1 MLGKTDP
8 QASFFDSYVEEYF
21 LPKEHELLKI
31 KKEVDFSFIEEE
43 TKDLYAKAAGRPSY
57 PPGVMFKILFLEFYY
72 NLSDVE
78 VVKQLRFNVLFRYFV
93 QIKIEDPLP
102 DDTSLVVF
110 RKRLG
115 EERFERIF
123 DKFVKQCKEK
133 GLLKEKLKIV
143 DATHIIADVAIPN
156 TVELLREGRE
166 RILKA
171 IKKEKKKF
179 KISLEQYYPEEESLQ
194 GLSKEDLTKEL
205 NLSKEL
211 IEKVKGKYS
220 PRVEKLTD
228 LLEKV
233 THPERKRKLVSFVD
247 PDARFGRKSKDKKF
261 AGYKAHIV
269 EDESQI
275 ITSCDTLLGDENEGG
290 EAHFE
295 ALLKKE
301 DKKGLKGEAVVGDAL
316 YDSFSNRVN
325 IEKRGMKHHIPEKR
339 NDKKVNEFIYN
350 RREDQLICPEGYSS
364 IGKTPYENGYLYCF
378 SPYFCRDCQRKKK
391 CRLNKDRARIYLS
404 NSHLLFINTNPE
416 DNRKA
421 LEKRKRIEAKFGEAK
436 KHYQMARAKY
446 RGRWRVAIQVFMTF
460 MVMNLKRMV
469 KLFKAKKAAARLA
482 FSSG

>member
-31 KKEVDFSFIEEE
+31 KDEIDFSFIEEE
-43 TKDLYAKAAGRPSY
+43 TKDLYARVAGRPSY
-57 PPGVMFKILFLEFYY
+57 PPEVMFKILFLEFYY
-72 NLSDVE
+72 NLSNVE
-78 VVKQLRFNVLFRYFV
+78 VVRQLRFNVLFRYFV
-93 QIKIEDPLP
+93 EIKIEDPLP
-102 DDTSLVVF
+102 DDTCLVVF
-110 RKRLG
+110 RRRLG
-115 EERFERIF
+115 EERFEIIF
-123 DKFVKQCKEK
+123 DKFVKQCKGK

-156 TVELLREGRE
+156 TVNLLREGRE

-171 IKKEKKKF
+171 IGEEKKKDDT
-179 KISLEQYYPEEESLQ
+179 SLEEYSPEEESLR
-194 GLSKEDLTKEL
+194 SSTKEDLAKEL

-220 PRVEKLTD
+220 ARVEKLTR
-228 LLEKV
+228 LLDKV
-233 THPERKRKLVSFVD
+233 TQPERKRKLVSFVD

-275 ITSCDTLLGDENEGG
+275 ITSCETLLGDENEGG
-290 EAHFE
+290 ETHFE
-295 ALLKKE
+295 ALLEKE

-316 YDSFSNRVN
+316 YDSFSNRVS

-339 NDKKVNEFIYN
+339 EKKKINEFIYN

-364 IGKTPYENGYLYCF
+364 IGKTPYENGYLYYF
-378 SPYFCRDCQRKKK
+378 SPYFCRDCERKKK
-391 CRLNKDRARIYLS
+391 CRLNRDRARIYLS
-404 NSHLLFINTNPE
+404 GSHLLFIKTNPE
-416 DNRKA
+416 ENRKA

-436 KHYQMARAKY
+436 RHHQMARAKY

-460 MVMNLKRMV
+460 IVMNLKRVV
-469 KLFKAKKAAARLA
+469 KLLKTKKVVAKLA
-482 FSSG
+482 YSSG

>member
-1 MLGKTDP
+1 M
-8 QASFFDSYVEEYF
+8 
-21 LPKEHELLKI
+21 I
-31 KKEVDFSFIEEE
+31 
-43 TKDLYAKAAGRPSY
+43 
-57 PPGVMFKILFLEFYY
+57 FKILFLQFYY
-72 NLSDVE
+72 NLSEVE

-93 QIKIEDPLP
+93 EIKIEDSLP

-123 DKFVKQCKEK
+123 DKFVNQCKAK
-133 GLLKEKLKIV
+133 GLLKEKLKII

-171 IKKEKKKF
+171 IKKEKKKDKTF
-179 KISLEQYYPEEESLQ
+179 LEEHSPEEESIQ
-194 GLSKEDLTKEL
+194 GVSKEDLAKEL

-220 PRVEKLTD
+220 PRVERLTD

-275 ITSCDTLLGDENEGG
+275 ITSCETLLGDENEGG

-295 ALLKKE
+295 TLLKKE

-316 YDSFSNRVN
+316 YDSWSNRVN

-339 NDKKVNEFIYN
+339 EKKKISEFIYDKGK
-350 RREDQLICPEGYSS
+350 DQLICPEGYSS

-378 SPYFCRDCQRKKK
+378 SPYFCRDCERKKK

-404 NSHLLFINTNPE
+404 GSHLLFIKTNSE
-416 DNRKA
+416 ENKKA

-436 KHYQMARAKY
+436 KHYQMARVKY
-446 RGRWRVAIQVFMTF
+446 RGRSRVAIQVFMTF
-460 MVMNLKRMV
+460 IVMNLKRVV
-469 KLFKAKKAAARLA
+469 KLLKANEAVAKLA
-482 FSSG
+482 VSSG

>member
-31 KKEVDFSFIEEE
+31 KDEIDFSFIEEE
-43 TKDLYAKAAGRPSY
+43 TKDLYAKVAGRPSY
-57 PPGVMFKILFLEFYY
+57 PPEVMFKILFLEFYY

-78 VVKQLRFNVLFRYFV
+78 VVKQLKFNVLFRYFV
-93 QIKIEDPLP
+93 EIKIEDPLP

-123 DKFVKQCKEK
+123 DKFVKQCKGK

-156 TVELLREGRE
+156 TVELLREGRK

-171 IKKEKKKF
+171 IRKEKKKF
-179 KISLEQYYPEEESLQ
+179 KVSLEEYSPGQESMQ
-194 GLSKEDLTKEL
+194 GSTKEDLAKEL
-205 NLSKEL
+205 NLSKDL

-220 PRVEKLTD
+220 PRVEELIR

-233 THPERKRKLVSFVD
+233 THPERKRKLVSFAD
-247 PDARFGRKSKDKKF
+247 PDARFGRKSRDKKF

-275 ITSCDTLLGDENEGG
+275 ITSCETLLGDENEGA

-295 ALLKKE
+295 ALLEKE

-339 NDKKVNEFIYN
+339 NNKKVNEFIYN
-350 RREDQLICPEGYSS
+350 RRDDQLICPEGYSS
-364 IGKTPYENGYLYCF
+364 IGKTPYENGYLYYF
-378 SPYFCRDCQRKKK
+378 SSYSCRDCERKKK

-404 NSHLLFINTNPE
+404 GSHLLFIKTDPE
-416 DNRKA
+416 ENRKA

-460 MVMNLKRMV
+460 IVMNLKRV
-469 KLFKAKKAAARLA
+469 VRLLKAKKVVAKLA
-482 FSSG
+482 VSSG